1 MHIEI
6 RELIE
11 RATVAHLSG
20 ESLTTLDLDLRE
32 VCFNRHP
39 ELTGEFDATWQQIQ
53 ALHWGDAADL
63 ADPAV

>member
-11 RATVAHLSG
+11 RATVAHRSG
-20 ESLTTLDLDLRE
+20 ESLATLDLDLRE

-39 ELTGEFDATWQQIQ
+39 ELTGEFTATWQQIL
-53 ALHWGDAADL
+53 ALHWGNVADL